1 MAAPA
6 PEPEKQQTQ
15 ILVEVFSAESCNR
28 CFTAK
33 QKIIKLIEQLNN
45 ENSQQNTTIITY
57 HDVDVVEN
65 LDRAV
70 ALGILTTPSI
80 VINDQLVYTNMP
92 TMAELAAKLVQII
105 SLKVIQ

>member
-1 MAAPA
+1 MAASA
-6 PEPEKQQTQ
+6 PEKQQAQ

-28 CFTAK
+28 CLNAK
-33 QKIIKLIEQLNN
+33 QKIIKLIEQLNS

-92 TMAELAAKLVQII
+92 SIAEFKRKLLQII